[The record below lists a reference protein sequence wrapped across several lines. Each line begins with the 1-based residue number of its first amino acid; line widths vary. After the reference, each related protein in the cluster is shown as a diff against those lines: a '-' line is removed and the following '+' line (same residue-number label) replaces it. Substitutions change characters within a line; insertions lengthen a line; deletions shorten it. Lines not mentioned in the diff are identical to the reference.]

1 MILAYFGREI
11 DEWSLADLLRT
22 RAIGTPADNIIRLES
37 LGYKVTLGRGIE
49 FDLGRFLERRLPVI
63 VFVKTQY
70 LPYWDREDAHALVLV
85 GRDASQVYVNDP
97 AFNASPHAIP
107 VDNLLL
113 AWSEFDYKYAVI
125 APVL

>member
-11 DEWSLADLLRT
+11 DERSLADLLRT

-49 FDLGRFLERRLPVI
+49 FDLGRFLKQRLPVI

-97 AFNASPHAIP
+97 AFDSAPHAIP
-107 VDNLLL
+107 LDSLLL

-125 APVL
+125 TPA